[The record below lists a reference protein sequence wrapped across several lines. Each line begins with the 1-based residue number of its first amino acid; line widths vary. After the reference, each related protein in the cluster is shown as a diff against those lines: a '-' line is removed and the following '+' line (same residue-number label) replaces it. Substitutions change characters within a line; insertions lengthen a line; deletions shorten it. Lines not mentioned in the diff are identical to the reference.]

1 MKPTAQWISLGLAAF
16 FGAVMLVAFLI
27 FPGFFPPMSP
37 NWSAQHVAD
46 FYAHHATLI
55 RTSMVIF
62 NLCGLMLVPF
72 FMVIVYQMKRM
83 ATPTQVLAYCYLSAA
98 VSGFT
103 LFAIADLMWLI
114 AAFRPMRD
122 PQLVMLLNDFAW
134 IIFTAPVGAIVAQN
148 ICLAIAVRLDARPV
162 PVFPKWVAPFSLLIA
177 AAMVPACCGAIVHN
191 GPLAW
196 NGLVSF
202 WLRIIAYGVYFAV
215 MFVVLMKAIRREAAE
230 TA

>member
-1 MKPTAQWISLGLAAF
+1 MKLGAQWISLWLAAF
-16 FGAVMLVAFLI
+16 FGAVMLVAFLL

-37 NWSAQHVAD
+37 GWSAQHVAD

-122 PQLVMLLNDFAW
+122 PQLIMLLNDLAW

-148 ICLAIAVRLDARPV
+148 LCLAIAVRLDARPE
-162 PVFPKWVAPFSLLIA
+162 PTFPKWVAPFSVVTA
-177 AAMVPACCGAIVHN
+177 AAIVPACCGAIFRS

-202 WLRIIAYGVYFAV
+202 WLRICAYSVYFVV
-215 MFVVLMKAIRREAAE
+215 MFVVLSKAIRREAADVP
-230 TA
+230 

>member
-1 MKPTAQWISLGLAAF
+1 MKATAQWISLWLAAF

-37 NWSAQHVAD
+37 DWSAQHVAD

-55 RTSMVIF
+55 RASMVIF

-114 AAFRPMRD
+114 AAFRPLRD
-122 PQLVMLLNDFAW
+122 PQLVMLLNDLAW

-162 PVFPKWVAPFSLLIA
+162 PVFPKWVGPFSLLIGA
-177 AAMVPACCGAIVHN
+177 AIVPACCGAIFRS

-196 NGLVSF
+196 NGLISF
-202 WLRIIAYGVYFAV
+202 WLRIFAYGVYFVV
-215 MFVVLMKAIRREAAE
+215 MFVVLSKAIRREAAE
-230 TA
+230 A